1 MLVTEAEDKVDGRTN
16 AAVGIA
22 RAFYFINND
31 DSSDAAFTFLTKVQF
46 TSTKFLIFHIS
57 CFFERSIVA
66 LFDTTFLQTN

>member
-31 DSSDAAFTFLTKVQF
+31 DSSDAAFTFLTKVRF
-46 TSTKFLIFHIS
+46 TSTKFLILQVS

-66 LFDTTFLQTN
+66 LFYTTF